1 MKETFYR
8 IDAGMEMRLALITD
22 IHNRRGLEVI
32 RSLKDRRPDMIL
44 LAGDLV
50 QRRRSEIRNG
60 EIINRNVALGE
71 KQENVLPFLRDCR
84 AVAPVFMSLGNHEWM
99 LSGRDLEDLKETGAV
114 ILDNEYVRKGELVLG
129 GLTSGGFY
137 GYKKKP
143 RSEWLG
149 AFEKEPGLRLLLCH
163 DPEYWALRQPFL
175 RDRDIDLVLSGHAH
189 GGQIRIF
196 GHGLFSPDQGLIPK
210 YTGGMFTGPN
220 GRMIVSRG
228 LSNTVPVPRLG
239 NPTELIYIDLV

>member
-22 IHNRRGLEVI
+22 IHNRRGMEVI
-32 RSLKDRRPDMIL
+32 RSLEGMKPDLIL

-50 QRRRSEIRNG
+50 QRRRSEVRNG
-60 EIINRNVALGE
+60 EIMNRNVALGE
-71 KQENVLPFLRDCR
+71 KQVNVLPFLRDCC

-99 LSGRDLEDLKETGAV
+99 LSRLDLEELRKTGAAV
-114 ILDNEYVRKGELVLG
+114 LDNEFVRKGGLVLG

-143 RSEWLG
+143 RCEWLG
-149 AFEKEPGLRLLLCH
+149 AFEKEPGFRLLLCH
-163 DPEYWALRQPFL
+163 DPEYWALKQPFL
-175 RDRDIDLVLSGHAH
+175 RDRNIDLVLSGHAH
-189 GGQIRIF
+189 GGQVRIF
-196 GHGLFSPDQGLIPK
+196 GRGLFSPGQGLFPK

-220 GRMIVSRG
+220 GKMIVSRG

>member
-8 IDAGMEMRLALITD
+8 INAGTKIRLALLTD

-32 RSLKDRRPDMIL
+32 RALENLKPDIIL

-60 EIINRNVALGE
+60 EIMNRNVALEE
-71 KQENVLPFLRDCR
+71 KQVNVLPFLKDCR
-84 AVAPVFMSLGNHEWM
+84 AVAPVYMSLGNHEWM
-99 LSGRDLEDLKETGAV
+99 LSSRDLQDLKDAGAV
-114 ILDNEYVRKGELVLG
+114 ILDNEFVRKRGLALG

-143 RSEWLG
+143 RCQWLET
-149 AFEKEPGLRLLLCH
+149 FEKEPGFRLLLCH
-163 DPEYWALRQPFL
+163 DPEYWALKPPFL
-175 RDRDIDLVLSGHAH
+175 RDRDMDLVLSGHAH

-196 GHGLFSPDQGLIPK
+196 GHGIFSPDQGLIPK
-210 YTGGMFTGPN
+210 YTGGVFAGPK
-220 GRMIVSRG
+220 GKMIVSRG

-239 NPTELIYIDLV
+239 NPTELVCIDLY